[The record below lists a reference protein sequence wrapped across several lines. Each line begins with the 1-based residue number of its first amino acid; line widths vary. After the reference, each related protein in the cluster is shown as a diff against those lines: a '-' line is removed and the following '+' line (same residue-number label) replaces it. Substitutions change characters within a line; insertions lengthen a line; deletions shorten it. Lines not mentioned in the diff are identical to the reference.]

1 MVGYVII
8 PMMINT
14 VSPYVRKLN
23 ISLCSLSLLFLSACQ
38 AGSEPSRL
46 RWSEP
51 AFAGIVESRR
61 LGELSGLARSQSH
74 PGIFWAIN
82 DGANPEAVKMGSRAT
97 EIFAIDAQ
105 GKILAT
111 LNIAGV
117 DNIDWEDISSY
128 RWRGKN
134 YLAIADTGDNGGVRR
149 DLYIHIIAEPD
160 KLTANMS
167 VSPTRTIRFQ
177 WSDGARDVESL
188 FTATANDSFYL
199 VSKKR
204 VPAELFSLPI
214 EARDGSHPKLIGTF
228 EGIEQPDAAT
238 MNTKGDYGRYR
249 SQITGADLSPDGRLI
264 ALLNYQQVT
273 FFNMPDKHGLALK
286 PIMHL
291 VLPWLPQ
298 AEGIA
303 FSSDGQSILI
313 GGEQAPAPLIR
324 FDRTPETSP

>member
-97 EIFAIDAQ
+97 EIFAINAQ
-105 GKILAT
+105 GKIQTT
-111 LNIAGV
+111 LNIDGV

-134 YLAIADTGDNGGVRR
+134 YLAIADTGDNGGVRS
-149 DLYIHIIAEPD
+149 DLYIHIIAEPE
-160 KLTANMS
+160 KLIENMS
-167 VSPTRTIRFQ
+167 VSPVRTIRFQ

-188 FTATANDSFYL
+188 FTAAANDSFYL

-214 EARDGSHPKLIGTF
+214 EARDGTHPKLIGTF
-228 EGIEQPDAAT
+228 EGIEQPDAT
-238 MNTKGDYGRYR
+238 IMNTKGDYGRYR

-273 FFNMPDKHGLALK
+273 FFNMPDKHSNALR
-286 PIMHL
+286 PLMHL

-324 FDRTPETSP
+324 FDLLND